1 MPPSLMPSPQFFDTA
16 QAFRAWLSANGSTA
30 TELLVGYHK
39 VGSGRPS
46 MSWPDSVDEALC
58 FGWIDG
64 VRKRIDDDSYT
75 IRFTP
80 RKATSIWSAINI
92 AKFERLTQEG
102 RMTPAG
108 VIAFGHRTE
117 ARSVVY
123 AYEQARPA
131 ELSSTELSTFRQHPA
146 AWAFFEATPPSYRQV
161 MLHWVSSAKRQ
172 PTRAARF
179 AKLLEACT
187 QGQRLR

>member
-1 MPPSLMPSPQFFDTA
+1 MPLSQMPSPQFFDTA
-16 QAFRAWLSANGSTA
+16 QAFRAWLAANGPTA

-39 VGSGRPS
+39 VGSGRLS

-64 VRKRIDDDSYT
+64 VRKRIDDDAYT

-123 AYEQARPA
+123 AYEQAHPA
-131 ELSSTELSTFRQHPA
+131 ELSSAELCTFKQHPV

-161 MLHWVSSAKRQ
+161 MLHWVSSAKRLE
-172 PTRAARF
+172 TRNARF
-179 AKLLEACT
+179 GKLLEACT
-187 QGQRLR
+187 LGQRLR